1 MIPDNPYVMIERT
14 EKVEKGRIWMDIIP
28 GRENNQAQPER
39 AESAMAE
46 PEEKVIERPSVRR
59 HNEPTRHVKPQRSK
73 SKIIT
78 YIVGI
83 VIVLA
88 IAVSAFMY
96 FNQSNTGA
104 SIESDKYQ
112 AVFFTNGQ
120 VYFGKLH
127 TMNNDYMKLTDI
139 FYLQAK
145 TDTTNP
151 QKTTDQATGVEL
163 IKLGNEIHGPED
175 TMIISKNQVL
185 FFENLKNDSK
195 VSSTITQY
203 QKK

>member
-1 MIPDNPYVMIERT
+1 
-14 EKVEKGRIWMDIIP
+14 MDIIP

-39 AESAMAE
+39 TESARVE

-59 HNEPTRHVKPQRSK
+59 HNEPVRHVKPQRSK
-73 SKIIT
+73 SRLIT
-78 YIVGI
+78 YIVGV

-175 TMIISKNQVL
+175 AMIISKSQVL

-195 VSSTITQY
+195 VSSTIINY

>member
-1 MIPDNPYVMIERT
+1 
-14 EKVEKGRIWMDIIP
+14 MDIIP
-28 GRENNQAQPER
+28 GRENNQPQVEKSER
-39 AESAMAE
+39 ATSAKTE
-46 PEEKVIERPSVRR
+46 PEEKAVERPSFRR
-59 HNEPTRHVKPQRSK
+59 QSEPSRHVKPKK
-73 SKIIT
+73 SRFKWIT
-78 YIVGI
+78 YIVGV

-88 IAVSAFMY
+88 IAVSAFL
-96 FNQSNTGA
+96 FFTQSTTA
-104 SIESDKYQ
+104 SSIESDKYQ

-151 QKTTDQATGVEL
+151 QKTTDQTATGVEL

-175 TMIISKNQVL
+175 EMVISKSQVL

-195 VSSTITQY
+195 VSSTIVQY